1 MKRLYLVEISDV
13 YANQIR
19 LPYSTGVVWSYC
31 TKDKTIEDNYELVD
45 WFYYRQKV
53 DNIID
58 SIGNPEVI
66 GFSCWVWNWQMTNY
80 VAKAVKE
87 KYPNCLIVFGGE
99 MVPRNHKEMLEK
111 FFKKKPYVDLIV
123 HGEGELTFKDILL
136 ENLKENKDFT
146 KVKGCSVKLKNN
158 ETFTTEPRERITDIN
173 LMPSPYLDGTFNRI
187 VKSNIDYKF
196 EAVVESVRGCPYR
209 CTFCEIGDLY
219 FQKIKS
225 QELDKI
231 YKELEWLGKNK
242 VEFFYDANPNFGL
255 LFDRDLDLSKYL
267 VGVNK
272 EYGYPKKGMFVWAKG
287 KPTQVLPIA
296 EVLKSGELNKGVT
309 VAVQTLNQ
317 ESLDAIKRSNITEK
331 NLQESLKLY
340 EDRNV
345 PTYLD
350 FVMGLPKES
359 LDTFKRGV
367 TDLME
372 FGSHNY
378 MAIYILTALP
388 NTPFRDPE
396 YINEYGIQLVETK
409 RPFYHNSFMKDQTP
423 ETETIVVGTDT
434 MSYEDWKLAYMYRW
448 LFTFGHF
455 LGHTQFIS
463 RFFRNHYEISYYE
476 FYEKLMNFIIRNKET
491 ILGKE
496 FIETYDAMIRS
507 VEGFDYWGR
516 VVPSVSDVTWDSD
529 ETTTLI
535 VMDKRDEFYQEMK
548 DFLYDSF
555 SDTLKDD
562 VDIIDNVINYQK
574 LRLFEFNTEYPKEH
588 IFNYN
593 VFEVTEKGEKL
604 KQKSHTLSVMDETI
618 TDRFNYATRI
628 WWGRREGS
636 YKVNEVEVMNFK

>member
-31 TKDKTIEDNYELVD
+31 TKDKTIMDNYELVD

-58 SIGNPEVI
+58 SIENPEVI

-136 ENLKENKDFT
+136 ENLKEDKDFT
-146 KVKGCSVKLKNN
+146 KVKGCSVKVKNN
-158 ETFTTEPRERITDIN
+158 ETFTTETRERITDIN

-187 VKSNIDYKF
+187 IKSNIDYKF

-267 VGVNK
+267 VRVNQK
-272 EYGYPKKGMFVWAKG
+272 YGYPKKGMFVWAKG
-287 KPTQVLPIA
+287 KPKQVLPIA

-317 ESLDAIKRSNITEK
+317 ESLDAIKRSNISEK
-331 NLQESLKLY
+331 NIQESLNLY
-340 EDRNV
+340 ENKNV
-345 PTYLD
+345 PTYID
-350 FVMGLPKES
+350 FIMGLPKES
-359 LDTFKRGV
+359 LGTFKRGV

-396 YINEYGIQLVETK
+396 YINKYGIQLVETK
-409 RPFYHNSFMKDQTP
+409 RPFYHNSFMKDHTP

-476 FYEKLMNFIIRNKET
+476 FYEKLMNFIIRNKKT

-507 VEGFDYWGR
+507 VEEFDYWGR

-555 SDTLKDD
+555 SDILKDD
-562 VDIIDNVINYQK
+562 VDIIENVINYQK
-574 LRLFEFNTEYPKEH
+574 LRLFEFNSEYPKKR
-588 IFNYN
+588 IFDYN
-593 VFEVTEKGEKL
+593 VFEVAEKGEKL
-604 KQKSHTLSVMDETI
+604 KQKSHTLLVRDGI
-618 TDRFNYATRI
+618 IKDRFDYATRI

-636 YKVNEVEVMNFK
+636 YKVNEIEVMNGR

>member
-66 GFSCWVWNWQMTNY
+66 GFSCWVWNWQMTYY
-80 VAKAVKE
+80 VAMAVKE
-87 KYPNCLIVFGGE
+87 TYPNCLIVFGGE

-111 FFKKKPYVDLIV
+111 FFKEKPYVDLIV

-136 ENLKENKDFT
+136 ENLKEDKDFT
-146 KVKGCSVKLKNN
+146 KVKGCSVRVRNN
-158 ETFTTEPRERITDIN
+158 KTFTTETRERITDIN

-516 VVPSVSDVTWDSD
+516 VVPKVSDVTWDSD

-588 IFNYN
+588 TFNYN

-604 KQKSHTLSVMDETI
+604 KQKSHTLTVMDDTI
-618 TDRFNYATRI
+618 KDRFDYATRI

-636 YKVNEVEVMNFK
+636 YKVNEIEVMSGR